1 MVVEHS
7 HHWLFFAVVLRLR
20 PALIRASRVLPSIP
34 PLFHNVERH
43 FLDGQFGGFSVSG
56 IHLCPQTSQ
65 TATRI
70 FVQPM
75 PPSYS
80 ILS

>member
-1 MVVEHS
+1 
-7 HHWLFFAVVLRLR
+7 
-20 PALIRASRVLPSIP
+20 LIRAARVLPSMP

-43 FLDGQFGGFSVSG
+43 FFDGQFGGFSVSG

-70 FVQPM
+70 VFQPM
-75 PPSYS
+75 SPLYR